1 MDENIKYFTITALNK
16 AIKNMFEREPALN
29 KIYLKGEI
37 SNFKHHSRGHFY
49 FTLKDDTSRL
59 AAVMFQSFASKINF
73 EPEDGMKV
81 LVCGRVSVYEATGS
95 YQIYVEQMEQ
105 DGQGNLFLELEKLK
119 KKLSQEGLFDQE
131 HKRPI
136 PRFPKRIGIVTAP
149 TGAAIR
155 DVLSTIKRR
164 YPLCET
170 ILFPALV
177 QGEGAKESIVKQLTT
192 AQDFELDLI
201 ICGRGGGSIEDLW
214 AFNEEIVARAIY
226 NSKIPII
233 SAVGH
238 EIDWTIADF
247 VADLRAPTPTGAAE
261 MAVPNL
267 VDLNTLINQYKIRSN
282 EVIKKEIKLYT
293 NRLNDLKNN
302 YVLKNPMALYEVKE
316 QKLDHHIDTLNK
328 FIKTY
333 LNNRNH
339 SYELLINKLELLNP
353 LGILKKGYSIVT
365 KDDKT
370 IKTAKD
376 LKQNDE
382 INVRFSEGTI
392 KATVK
397 EID

>member
-155 DVLSTIKRR
+155 DILSTIKRR

-177 QGEGAKESIVKQLTT
+177 QGDGAKESIVKQLTT